1 MGFTRSIGRI
11 GPLAV
16 ALGVGLAVAST
27 PDVAYAEP
35 SDVGS
40 SSQSAG
46 GSSATTGPSG
56 DGDGASSGGADG
68 AESSESGSAEGVSGS
83 LVDGDLAD
91 LDADL
96 DADLADLDADLDA
109 EADAEA
115 ELADTD
121 ADAGADAD
129 ADADAEAE
137 AEAEAADDADAEVL
151 DAAGAEAVDVV
162 DAAGE
167 GEPAGPAS
175 EDDAEPVAAE
185 GDAAPVGDP
194 ATEVTAPAAE
204 SAGGD
209 SATGAAADG
218 PGGGDAESPST
229 DSEPV
234 TEADQVAAASV
245 ESPVESD
252 GPAAL
257 GVEAVADTANSSS
270 LVAPA
275 SALTAESAAAV
286 SSPAKTA
293 PTLQDAFAGVVRATA
308 QVVVDVLDW
317 VLAASGT
324 TYEDSEL
331 PWGLVLV
338 AGLRREIDQAFLA
351 PYRASQQAN
360 AQLAVA
366 QSPNLLVNPGAEVG
380 DASLSGNSA
389 VSIPGWKVTGT
400 PTAIPYGALRN
411 SWPLGLSFPL
421 PNLPSFMGY
430 PKAHSGPP
438 DGGAQMFGGGNVA
451 DSQLTQIVDLS
462 AAAADIDAGEV
473 TYNLSGWLGGWLANL
488 SSASVKVDFL
498 DANKTYLDTTSIGSV
513 GVLERFFGTK
523 LLERETSGSVPTGTR
538 YAQVDVILDQVNI
551 FPLGINVD
559 YNSAFADNIS
569 FTVSADLP
577 APPPPTPLVS
587 TVGELD
593 HVFMVYMEN
602 KGYGDIIGSPNAPYL
617 NSLINAYGFADNYY
631 GLTHPSL
638 PNYYP
643 VIGGTDYG
651 LTYECEAVCIFDHG
665 TILTDNIDAAGM
677 TWRGY
682 AQSQPPGQPLENSG
696 DYSVA
701 QLPFVAFEGIGND
714 QAYAEQHLFPLDQ
727 MAIDFSSAETT
738 PDYVWFAANE
748 SFNGEGPIDSLW
760 DIVQFGISQLSPTHQ
775 YNVPALDQFLS
786 ETVSVVLD
794 SAVWADPAEESVL
807 VVTFDEDNDNLSL
820 GFGDEGNHIVTVVIP
835 SPAAVAGG
843 MRGGHFIATEQ
854 YDHYSLLRMIE
865 DSLGLPTLTNNDKY
879 AVPMNEFWV

>member
-27 PDVAYAEP
+27 PGVAYAEP

-46 GSSATTGPSG
+46 GASATTGPSG
-56 DGDGASSGGADG
+56 DGDGASSGGSDG
-68 AESSESGSAEGVSGS
+68 TESSESGSAADGLSGS
-83 LVDGDLAD
+83 LVDAD
-91 LDADL
+91 PVEA
-96 DADLADLDADLDA
+96 ADLADLDDAADLDDLA
-109 EADAEA
+109 DTADAEVV
-115 ELADTD
+115 
-121 ADAGADAD
+121 D
-129 ADADAEAE
+129 ADADAEVVD
-137 AEAEAADDADAEVL
+137 AADGDDGVVDAEVV
-151 DAAGAEAVDVV
+151 DADVDDADVV
-162 DAAGE
+162 DADVVDADVVD
-167 GEPAGPAS
+167 A
-175 EDDAEPVAAE
+175 DAEPVAAE
-185 GDAAPVGDP
+185 GDAALAADP
-194 ATEVTAPAAE
+194 AVEASAPDAE
-204 SAGGD
+204 SASGD
-209 SATGAAADG
+209 SATGVAA
-218 PGGGDAESPST
+218 GGDAESAST
-229 DSEPV
+229 ESDPAA
-234 TEADQVAAASV
+234 EADQAVAAAAAESSV
-245 ESPVESD
+245 EAD
-252 GPAAL
+252 GPAPLDVA
-257 GVEAVADTANSSS
+257 AVADDPAPSS
-270 LVAPA
+270 LAAPA
-275 SALTAESAAAV
+275 SALTTESAAAV
-286 SSPAKTA
+286 SSPAKTV

-351 PYRASQQAN
+351 PYRVSQQAT

-389 VSIPGWKVTGT
+389 VSIPGWMVTGT

-430 PKAHSGPP
+430 PKAHNGPP

-462 AAAADIDAGEV
+462 AAAADIDTGEV

-523 LLERETSGSVPTGTR
+523 LLERQTAGSVPTGTR

-569 FTVSADLP
+569 FTISADLP

-602 KGYGDIIGSPNAPYL
+602 KGYSDIVGSPDAPFL
-617 NSLINAYGFADNYY
+617 NSLINAYGSANNFF

-727 MAIDFSSAETT
+727 MAIDLSSSETA
-738 PDYVWFAANE
+738 PDYAWFAANE
-748 SFNGEGPIDSLW
+748 SFNGEGPIDSLG
-760 DIVQFGISQLSPTHQ
+760 DILQFAWSQITPGHQ

-786 ETVSVVLD
+786 ETVPVIMDSVV
-794 SAVWADPAEESVL
+794 WNDPAEESVL

-820 GFGDEGNHIVTVVIP
+820 GFGDEGNRIVTVVIP
-835 SPAAVAGG
+835 SPAAVVGG
-843 MRGGHFIATEQ
+843 MRGGHFTATDK
-854 YDHYSLLRMIE
+854 YDHYSLMRMIE
-865 DSLGLPTLTNNDKY
+865 DSLGLPTLSNNDKF